1 MANLWLDSVRGAF
14 DGVDVPRRS
23 QFARIGMATRRI
35 IESVVA
41 SKAPTDELARLAD
54 EIEEVANRIEKYPRG
69 RVYEG
74 FAEAANSG
82 GNASFM
88 DFSPISGE
96 ANPIAA
102 PVRLSVAQDEG
113 GVSMIVG
120 EVTFN
125 GAYEGPPGCVHGG
138 HLAAAFDEVLGLAQS
153 LSGSPGM
160 TARLTVNYRKPT
172 PLHQPLRFE
181 ARISRREGRKV
192 FTEGKCFANGIM
204 TAEADALFISVDF
217 TSLAELAAK
226 RENEDAD
233 GGSKG

>member
-23 QFARIGMATRRI
+23 QFARIGRATRRI

-41 SKAPTDELARLAD
+41 SKAPTDELKNLAD
-54 EIEEVANRIEKYPRG
+54 EIEEVATRIEKYPRG

-82 GNASFM
+82 GNVSFM

-102 PVRLSVAQDEG
+102 PVRLSVVQSASGE
-113 GVSMIVG
+113 SMIVG

-125 GAYEGPPGCVHGG
+125 AAYEGPPGCVHGG

-172 PLHQPLRFE
+172 PLHQSLRFE
-181 ARISRREGRKV
+181 AKISHREGRKV
-192 FTEGKCFANGIM
+192 FTEGKCYVGEVV

-217 TSLAELAAK
+217 TSLADLAAK
-226 RENEDAD
+226 RERDET
-233 GGSKG
+233 SKGQ